1 MSKHLRS
8 RHAFSRYP
16 FTMLFLLISSAFMIF
31 PFVWMLLSAFKTP
44 ADVYN
49 YPPKWIPSSFK
60 FTNYEEVFKKIP
72 FIRFYAN
79 SIFVS
84 VVQTVLQIAISAM
97 GAFAFAKLEFPLK
110 NKLFAFMQS
119 SLFVPE
125 IVTIIPLFL
134 LAASA
139 GLIDTYTGLIVPG
152 LNCAF
157 TTLLIMSFFQT
168 IPNELIDAA
177 KVDGC
182 GYFRVF
188 LEIMLPNSKTAIGTA
203 SLFAFLTHWRSYM
216 WPLII
221 TNDVK
226 MRTLPIGLKYLV
238 SETGTEYQVLMAASV
253 MAIVPVL
260 IVYML
265 MEKEFVQSITLTG
278 LKT

>member
-1 MSKHLRS
+1 MNKHLK
-8 RHAFSRYP
+8 SRYP
-16 FTMLFLLISSAFMIF
+16 FTMLFLFISSALMIF
-31 PFVWMLLSAFKTP
+31 PFVWMMLSSFKTP
-44 ADVYN
+44 ADVYS

-139 GLIDTYTGLIVPG
+139 GLIDTYTGLIIPG

-182 GYFRVF
+182 GYIRVF

-238 SETGTEYQVLMAASV
+238 TETGTEYQVLMAASV

>member
-1 MSKHLRS
+1 MKKHLRP
-8 RHAFSRYP
+8 HYP
-16 FTMLFLLISSAFMIF
+16 FTMIFLFVSSALMIF
-31 PFVWMLLSAFKTP
+31 PFVWMLLSSFKTP

-60 FTNYEEVFKKIP
+60 FTNFAEVFKKIP

-79 SIFVS
+79 SIFLSIVE
-84 VVQTVLQIAISAM
+84 TVLQIWISAM
-97 GAFAFAKLEFPLK
+97 GAFAFAKLDFPLK
-110 NKLFAFMQS
+110 KKLFAFMQS

-125 IVTIIPLFL
+125 IVTVIPLFL
-134 LAASA
+134 LAAVA
-139 GLIDTYTGLIVPG
+139 GLVDTYTGLIVAE

-157 TTLLIMSFFQT
+157 TTLLLLSFFQT

-188 LEIMLPNSKTAIGTA
+188 LKVILPNSKTAIGTA

-221 TNDVK
+221 TNNVK

-238 SETGTEYQVLMAASV
+238 TETNSEYQVLMAASL

-260 IVYML
+260 IVYMF

-278 LKT
+278 LKI